1 MQTQLQA
8 VRPIDFSLINR
19 DAIFTDQNEKSDPMK
34 SYVVSVIAFSVFLA
48 IAINPLATYGQAT
61 VLISQGGTVS
71 VNDGDMFYDA
81 GGAAGND
88 GNTGYTITLMPA
100 VSGESVCV
108 DFTSFITYM
117 DFYGLVDA
125 DRLEIYDGL
134 NTSAPN
140 IGSLQGNY
148 GTAYNASGTPYN
160 TGQPVVGTIAAELK
174 PGIFCANNASGALT
188 FRFVNNSSSQYAG
201 WVGVIKTYQNSSPGC
216 AVSIS
221 ANPASIC
228 SGSST
233 TLTIDGHVASAAL
246 SNNFNTSTVGTGWS
260 SSPGTL
266 SFMSVLACQPNNG
279 YDTRNSDLSV
289 FAWMQNVAAP
299 RTLETAAFDL
309 SSGGTISFDFRMASD
324 DNGSNGCEAAD
335 SREGVYLQYSTNNGS
350 TWTTCKLMFPGELGG
365 GILGCGNYVYNWN
378 KTTVPI
384 PAVAM
389 TSSTKFRWT
398 QQQSTSGS
406 EDSWGID
413 NVQITARHPFTI
425 SVTNETAGGAV
436 VGTSTTAP
444 FTLLVSPTV
453 TTVYKAT
460 ITDGTTTCTSNV
472 TVTVNNCA
480 STSCGT
486 CALPTCPIGLQPDY
500 PSAEANH
507 TSYCNVPSPAIA
519 GPQTYVT
526 YHSVTVNS
534 SGILGVVASSYNG
547 GVAGC
552 AATRTFKLYPV
563 GSSCLAASAI
573 LPSVANANG
582 SIYSNPEWTG
592 LTPGNY
598 ILEITHS
605 IAAGCGLY
613 DNCQAYYSPACTP
626 VVPAFTLPASICT
639 GSVAPTLPV
648 TSNNNIFGTWS
659 PASVSNTTS
668 GTYIF
673 TPDAAQC
680 AGDVSYTINVS
691 AGTPPTYTSTTG
703 NVTCAGPN
711 SGSITINPVS
721 SGTTFEWVSGPVV
734 SPVPAGNLPSGASD
748 ERALINLPVGTYCV
762 DITNTSSS
770 TTTQTLFSENFE
782 SGISNWTI
790 NNSIGSNIWV
800 RNNNYTGGTCVVSS
814 IPYSVPSIPNQPAAV
829 TNSPNSYYLHI
840 QATNTNPVVCG
851 SGSSSPFPPLN
862 ANFNGSDLAANQT
875 ALINNT
881 FNTTGLSNVNVNF
894 YWMGDGDAND
904 YCILEYSLNGGSSWT
919 QSGLKL
925 NNQTTWIAGSRTD
938 ATWANQTNLKFRF
951 RWVNNN
957 STGQDPPICLDQIS
971 ITAEQTSSCSSTVQ
985 ECFTISAPSSVTP
998 TFSQLGPY
1006 CAGATPATLATTA
1019 TNGITG
1025 TWSPAAISTASA
1037 GSTVFTFT
1045 PAIGQC
1051 ATTATMTVV
1060 VNANAAPTFT
1070 QLGPYCVGA
1079 TPGTLPTTSVNGIS
1093 GTWNAAI
1100 STASAG
1106 STLYTFTP
1114 AAGQC
1119 ATTATM
1125 TIVVN
1130 ANVTPTFSQLG
1141 PYCAGATSGILATTS
1156 TNGIT
1161 GTWSPA
1167 TISTASAGSTVYTF
1181 NPNAGQCATTATM
1194 TVVVNANAAPTFTQ
1208 LGPYCVGAT
1217 PGTLP
1222 TTSVN
1227 GISGTWNAA
1236 ISTASAGSTLYT
1248 FTPAAG
1254 QCATT
1259 ATMTIVV
1266 NANVTPTFSQL
1277 GPYCAGAT
1285 SGILATTSTNGI
1297 TGTWSP
1303 ATISTASA
1311 GSTVYTFNPN
1321 AGQCA
1326 TTATMTVV
1334 VNANVTPTFTQLGP
1348 YCVGSTP
1355 ATLATTAT
1363 NGITGTWSPATIST
1377 ASAGSTVYTFT
1388 PTAGQCA
1395 TTATMT
1401 VVVNANVT
1409 PTFSQLGPY
1418 CTGSTPG
1425 TLPLTS
1431 TNGISGTWNA
1441 AISTASAGSTVY
1453 TFTPAAGQCAATA
1466 NITIVVNA
1474 NATPTFSQLGPYC
1487 AGAPSGILATTST
1500 NGITGTWSP
1509 ATISTAS
1516 AGSTVYTF
1524 TPTAG
1529 QCATTVTMTIVVN
1542 ASVTPTFTQLGPYC
1556 AGGTPDALATSSI
1569 NGITGT
1575 WLPSAISTAGAGST
1589 VYTFTPDAAGCFLNV
1604 TMNVQINAPEIP
1616 TFSQIP
1622 VFCAGA
1628 PAPVLPSVS
1637 NNGITGTWTPAT
1649 VDNLSSGTYAFTPA
1663 VGQCAADQT
1672 MNVSVEPLPVA
1683 SFAPVPVSGC
1693 IPLTVNFQ
1701 NNSTTGVNCMWNF
1714 GNGNISTQFNATAN
1728 YNSAGLYNVTLE
1740 ITSATGCRD
1749 SVTFSNAVEAYPRP
1763 TADFSYLLPEETA
1776 LENEVQFTDM
1786 SSGASSWLWQFGDAN
1801 NGNSVEQNPVYS
1813 YEKGGSYWVCLNVMN
1828 DYACADTICKN
1839 LTIEPFSSV
1848 YVPSAFTPFN
1858 GDNVNDLFNIQ
1869 GIGIQQMHLYIF
1881 NRWGDLIYETE
1892 TQDGGWDGI
1901 YKGEHAQQDVYTWVL
1916 HYRLESNLEYKM
1928 IGRVLLLD

>member
-1194 TVVVNANAAPTFTQ
+1194 TVVVNAN
-1208 LGPYCVGAT
+1208 
-1217 PGTLP
+1217 
-1222 TTSVN
+1222 
-1227 GISGTWNAA
+1227 
-1236 ISTASAGSTLYT
+1236 
-1248 FTPAAG
+1248 
-1254 QCATT
+1254 
-1259 ATMTIVV
+1259 
-1266 NANVTPTFSQL
+1266 VTPTFSQL

-1285 SGILATTSTNGI
+1285 PGILATTATNGI

-1303 ATISTASA
+1303 AAISTASA